1 MATLEV
7 CVAIRSPL
15 QARTICSGT
24 HVHVRDVSCDAC
36 RGRHAGL
43 PESVPDTRI
52 VLAYRGTFVYRLG
65 RRALVADGNQ
75 ALVFNAGDEY
85 RIDHPGDGGDR
96 CLSIRIAPDWLQEIA
111 RDGLVAASAAPRLR
125 RARRPFRPRDQLL
138 AARLRACD
146 ADADPLQA
154 EALALMLTV
163 NLLQPDPPSA
173 RLLPPGPSAGRQ
185 RLIERAKLLLQDDP
199 AHRWT
204 LAALAAEL
212 RVSPVYLTQSF
223 SRAEGM
229 PLYRYQ
235 TRLRLARALEELP
248 RAHDLTALS
257 LVHGFSSHSQFSAA
271 FRRTYGVTPSAARH
285 ALRPRPG

>member
-1 MATLEV
+1 MT
-7 CVAIRSPL
+7 PL
-15 QARTICSGT
+15 QARTICSST
-24 HVHVRDVSCDAC
+24 HVRVRDVHCRAC
-36 RGRHAGL
+36 RGRHAGQ

-52 VLAYRGTFVYRLG
+52 VLAYRGTFVYRPG
-65 RRALVADGNQ
+65 RQALVADGNQ

-125 RARRPFRPRDQLL
+125 RTRRPLGPRDQWL

-146 ADADPLQA
+146 GYADPLPA
-154 EALALMLTV
+154 ETLTLALAGS
-163 NLLQPDPPSA
+163 LLQPDPPSA
-173 RLLPPGPSAGRQ
+173 PPTRQGFSAGRG

-223 SRAEGM
+223 SGTEGM

-235 TRLRLARALEELP
+235 TRLRLARALEALP
-248 RAHDLTALS
+248 RTHDLTALA
-257 LVHGFSSHSQFSAA
+257 LTHGFSSHGQFSAA
-271 FRRTYGVTPSAARH
+271 FRRTYGLTPSAARR
-285 ALRPRPG
+285 ALRSRPG